1 VFADRKADILNAET
15 GALSGNLFIN
25 GEWVASSHGEVV
37 DVENPATGEVFA
49 TAQQASVDDVNAAIE
64 AAEIAFKK
72 WSKTAP
78 GDREQILMKAADI
91 FERRR
96 DDVFDLLCTEAG
108 STFAKTNFEIQ
119 YVAEMLR
126 GAAGECRRIF
136 GNTMPSDTPGLL
148 SFSFRKPLGVI
159 ATIAP
164 FNFPM
169 LLSMKKMA
177 FALAAGNTVVLKPAD
192 ETPLCGLFLAEI
204 LQEAGVPAGVVNV
217 VPGSATAF
225 GEIVTSDPRVK
236 YLTFTGSTRVGR
248 LLATKAARNLKKYT
262 LELGGKNPLI
272 VFEDADIEYAVNT
285 AAFGVFIHQGQICM
299 ASSRILVQRNIFD
312 EFAKRLVAKAETL
325 KIGDPRDKNTII
337 GPLIRRSQIDVI
349 QDHIQDALDKGA
361 TLLTGG
367 TSEGN
372 FFAPTILTN
381 VTSEMNVSD
390 EESFGPLTHLMPF
403 DKDDEAIRLANETAY
418 GLSAA
423 VLTNDLI
430 RAHRMVDEI
439 DAGMVHVNG
448 PTVFDE
454 PLAPFGG
461 TKMSGTGREGGQYSI
476 DEMTELKW
484 MTIRQ
489 EQREYP
495 F

>member
-1 VFADRKADILNAET
+1 MFADTKANKMDAET

-25 GEWVASSHGEVV
+25 GEWVASSHAETV
-37 DVENPATGEVFA
+37 DVENPATGGVFA
-49 TAQQASVDDVNAAIE
+49 TAQQASVDDVNTAIS

-78 GDREQILMKAADI
+78 GDREQILMKAAAI
-91 FERRR
+91 FEQRR
-96 DDVFDLLCTEAG
+96 DDVIDLLRTEAG
-108 STFAKTNFEIQ
+108 STFIKSNFEIQ
-119 YVAEMLR
+119 YVTEMLR

-136 GNTMPSDTPGLL
+136 GNTMPSDTPGML
-148 SFSFRKPLGVI
+148 SFSFRKPLGVV
-159 ATIAP
+159 ATITP

-169 LLSMKKMA
+169 LLAMKKIA

-192 ETPLCGLFLAEI
+192 ETPLCGLFLGEI
-204 LQEAGVPAGVVNV
+204 LHEAGVLPGAINV

-248 LLATKAARNLKKYT
+248 LLATRAARNLKKYT

-272 VFEDADIEYAVNT
+272 IFEDTNIEYAVNT

-299 ASSRILVQRNIFD
+299 ASSRILVHRDIYE
-312 EFAKRLVAKAETL
+312 EFAERLVAKAETL
-325 KIGDPRDKNTII
+325 KIGDPRHKNTII

-349 QDHIQDALDKGA
+349 HEHIQDALDKGA
-361 TLLTGG
+361 KLLCGG
-367 TSEGN
+367 SSEGN
-372 FFAPTILTN
+372 FFAPTILAD
-381 VTSEMNVSD
+381 VTSDMNVSD
-390 EESFGPLTHLMPF
+390 EESFGPLTHLIPF
-403 DKDDEAIRLANETAY
+403 DEDDEAIRLANETAF

-423 VLTNDLI
+423 VLTKDLN
-430 RAHRMVDEI
+430 RAHRMAEEI
-439 DAGMVHVNG
+439 DAGMVHING
-448 PTVFDE
+448 ATVFDE

-461 TKMSGTGREGGQYSI
+461 TKMSGIGREGGQHSI
-476 DEMTELKW
+476 EEMTELKW

-489 EQREYP
+489 EERVYP